1 MMTRDEF
8 TQELEVLIRARY
20 GIILIN
26 TLEEERAVDIL
37 KAMAR
42 KLNKRLMLW
51 SCTRGLI
58 TENDTAVDPET
69 VDLMTAIARV
79 EQLANDPSLFV
90 WLDLQSTL
98 NSSPVYIRRFKEL
111 SQEIRERMPSNSI
124 IVGPLIDIP
133 AELQKEVTIIDMP
146 YPGLDEV
153 KAIISQFARQYSD
166 RTDLTID
173 CSEPTL
179 DALGRAAIGLSKTEI
194 ENCLAK
200 SLVKHK
206 RISMEDIDFILEEK
220 KQNIRKAGILEY
232 VETEN
237 LETSDIGGLDNMKK
251 WLEIR
256 KQAYTPEAEQFGIGW
271 PKGVLLVGVPGC
283 GKSLS
288 AKCVAASWKM
298 PLLRLDLGRVFGMY
312 VGTSE
317 ANIRMALSMCEAVSP
332 SILWI
337 DEIEKA
343 LSGQASSNQTD
354 GGTTSRVFGTILTWM
369 QEKKSPVFVF
379 ATANNIASLPPEL
392 LRKGRFD
399 EIFFVDLPNE
409 QERAEIFRIHI
420 KRIGRNPDQY
430 DIAKMVQLSGE
441 QTFGDGV
448 RLTGSEIEACVNQA
462 LLEAFFVKNSEN
474 HPDSDVTSADIE
486 RAIQHSVP
494 LSRVRKEDIGYMRS
508 WAAENAVRAS
518 LSPEQVQ
525 PSATAALGTTGSGEV
540 TGGRNIDF

>member
-1 MMTRDEF
+1 MTRDEF
-8 TQELEVLIRARY
+8 IQELEVLIRARY

-26 TLEEERAVDIL
+26 TLEEERALDL
-37 KAMAR
+37 LAGLAR
-42 KLNKRLMLW
+42 KLNKRLLTW
-51 SCTRGLI
+51 SCTKGLI
-58 TENDTAVDPET
+58 IEGKTAVHPDT
-69 VDLMTAIARV
+69 VDLMAAINRA
-79 EQLANDPSLFV
+79 EKLAEEPSLFV
-90 WLDLQSTL
+90 WLDLQSHL
-98 NSSPVYIRRFKEL
+98 NSSPVFIRRFKEL
-111 SQEIRERMPSNSI
+111 AQEIREGMPSNSI
-124 IVGPLIDIP
+124 IVGPLMDIP
-133 AELQKEVTIIDMP
+133 IELQKEVAIIDMP
-146 YPGLDEV
+146 YPDLAEL
-153 KAIISQFARQYSD
+153 KTIISQFAQQYAD
-166 RTDLTID
+166 RPELEID
-173 CSEPTL
+173 CSEATL
-179 DALGRAAIGLSKTEI
+179 DALGRASIGLSKSEI

-206 RISMEDIDFILEEK
+206 RITSQDIDFILEEK

-232 VETEN
+232 VDTEK
-237 LETSDIGGLDNMKK
+237 LETSDIGGLDNLKK

-256 KQAYTPEAEQFGIGW
+256 KMAYTPEAERFGISW

-317 ANIRMALSMCEAVSP
+317 ANIRLALSMCEAVSP

-343 LSGQASSNQTD
+343 LSGHASSNQSD

-420 KRIGRNPDQY
+420 KRIKRDPAKF
-430 DIAKMVQLSGE
+430 DIARLVKLSGE
-441 QTFGDGV
+441 ATWGDGV

-462 LLEAFFVKNSEN
+462 LLEAFFARNTAA
-474 HPDSDVTSADIE
+474 HPEGDITSADIE
-486 RAIQHSVP
+486 KAILQSVP
-494 LSRVRKEDIGYMRS
+494 LSRVRKEDIGYMRT

-518 LSPEQVQ
+518 YAPEQTSSF
-525 PSATAALGTTGSGEV
+525 SAEAREV
-540 TGGRNIDF
+540 TVGRNIDF

>member
-1 MMTRDEF
+1 MKKDEF
-8 TQELEVLIRARY
+8 IQELEVLIRARY
-20 GIILIN
+20 GVILIN
-26 TLEEERAVDIL
+26 TLEEERALDFL
-37 KAMAR
+37 ADLAR
-42 KLNKRLMLW
+42 KLNKRLLTW
-51 SCTRGLI
+51 SCTRGLVVDG
-58 TENDTAVDPET
+58 TTAVHPDT
-69 VDLMTAIARV
+69 VDLMSAIAKA
-79 EQLANDPSLFV
+79 EQLAEEPSLFV
-90 WLDLQSTL
+90 WLDLQSHL

-111 SQEIRERMPSNSI
+111 AQEIRERMPSNSI
-124 IVGPLIDIP
+124 VVGPLIEIP
-133 AELQKEVTIIDMP
+133 TELQKEVTIIDMP
-146 YPGLDEV
+146 YPDLDEL
-153 KAIISQFARQYSD
+153 KTIISQFAQQYKD
-166 RTDLTID
+166 RNDLRID
-173 CSEPTL
+173 CSDPAL
-179 DALGRAAIGLSKTEI
+179 DALGRASIGLSKTEI

-200 SLVKHK
+200 SLVQHK
-206 RISMEDIDFILEEK
+206 RITAEDIDFILEEK
-220 KQNIRKAGILEY
+220 KQNIRKFGILEY
-232 VETEN
+232 VETEK
-237 LETSDIGGLDNMKK
+237 LETSDIGGLDNLKK

-312 VGTSE
+312 VGSSE
-317 ANIRMALSMCEAVSP
+317 ANIRQALSMCEAVSP

-343 LSGQASSNQTD
+343 LSGHASSNQSD

-420 KRIGRNPDQY
+420 KRIGRNPERF
-430 DIAKMVQLSGE
+430 DIAKMVKLSGE
-441 QTFGDGV
+441 ASLGDGV

-462 LLEAFFVKNSEN
+462 LLEAFFVRNTAGHPEN
-474 HPDSDVTSADIE
+474 DVTTSDIE
-486 RAIQHSVP
+486 RAIVQSVP
-494 LSRVRKEDIGYMRS
+494 LSRVRKEEIGYMRT
-508 WAAENAVRAS
+508 WASDNAVRAS
-518 LSPEQVQ
+518 LAPEQAMLV
-525 PSATAALGTTGSGEV
+525 SAAGGDSTNEETV
-540 TGGRNIDF
+540 GRNIDF

>member
-1 MMTRDEF
+1 MTKDEF
-8 TQELEVLIRARY
+8 LQELEVLIRARY

-26 TLEEERAVDIL
+26 TLEEERALDLL
-37 KAMAR
+37 KSMAA
-42 KLNKRLMLW
+42 KLNKRLLTW
-51 SCTRGLI
+51 SCTKGL
-58 TENDTAVDPET
+58 TMNDDQAIDPNT
-69 VDLMTAIARV
+69 VDLMTAIAKV
-79 EQLANDPSLFV
+79 EQLAEEPSLFV
-90 WLDLQSTL
+90 WLDLQSHL
-98 NSSPVYIRRFKEL
+98 NSSPVYVRRFKEL

-124 IVGPLIDIP
+124 IVGPLADIP
-133 AELQKEVTIIDMP
+133 VELQKEVTIIDMP
-146 YPGLDEV
+146 YPDLAEL
-153 KAIISQFARQYSD
+153 KSIISQFAKQYAD
-166 RTDLTID
+166 RTELNID
-173 CSEPTL
+173 CSDPTL

-200 SLVKHK
+200 SLVKNK
-206 RISMEDIDFILEEK
+206 GISRQDIDFILEEK

-237 LETSDIGGLDNMKK
+237 LETNDIGGLDNLKK

-271 PKGVLLVGVPGC
+271 PKGVLLVGIPGC

-288 AKCVAASWKM
+288 AKCVAAAWKM

-317 ANIRMALSMCEAVSP
+317 ANIRQALAMCEAVSP

-343 LSGQASSNQTD
+343 LSGQASSSQTD

-409 QERAEIFRIHI
+409 QEREEIFRIHI
-420 KRIGRNPDQY
+420 KRIKRDPDQF
-430 DIAKMVQLSGE
+430 DIGKMVKLSGE
-441 QTFGDGV
+441 STWGDGV

-462 LLEAFFVKNSEN
+462 LLEAFFVKNSAV
-474 HPDSDVTSADIE
+474 HPEEDVTTADFE
-486 RAIQHSVP
+486 RAILQSVP
-494 LSRVRKEDIGYMRS
+494 LSRVRKEDIGYMRN
-508 WAAENAVRAS
+508 WAMENAVRAS
-518 LSPEQVQ
+518 LTPEQVM
-525 PSATAALGTTGSGEV
+525 TAAVGSASASEV
-540 TGGRNIDF
+540 TGGRSIDF